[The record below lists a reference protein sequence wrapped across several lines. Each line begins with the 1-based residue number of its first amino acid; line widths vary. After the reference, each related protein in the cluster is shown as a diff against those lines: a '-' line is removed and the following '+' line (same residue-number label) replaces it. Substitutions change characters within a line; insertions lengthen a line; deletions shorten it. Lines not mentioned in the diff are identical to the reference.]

1 MMNRTQVKYV
11 RSETAG
17 SNAFSGAFRWN
28 GRKSPEIARKM
39 EAVFPTET
47 HRNFPVIFPPD
58 PAENEME
65 SGRQKSNDFQTGNVS
80 LEKAGYDRFR

>member
-1 MMNRTQVKYV
+1 
-11 RSETAG
+11 
-17 SNAFSGAFRWN
+17 
-28 GRKSPEIARKM
+28 M

-58 PAENEME
+58 SAENEME
-65 SGRQKSNDFQTGNVS
+65 SYRQKSNDFQTGNVS

>member
-1 MMNRTQVKYV
+1 MYTQVKYV

-28 GRKSPEIARKM
+28 SRKLPKIPRKI

-47 HRNFPVIFPPD
+47 HRNFSVIFPPD
-58 PAENEME
+58 PAENEIE
-65 SGRQKSNDFQTGNVS
+65 SGRQKSDDFQTGNVS
-80 LEKAGYDRFR
+80 SEKAGYDRFR